1 MYFPAYNKVH
11 VGVGSSAGTPFE
23 LGASIMDKRP
33 LMTVA
38 NTLANEKRCLGK
50 KKGHD
55 DIQRIVLLGH
65 TLLDSHFCYCFF
77 SLSLLLCV
85 AFRLIDCFHDLFFL
99 CQYVLLYSCKRENV
113 VSVTVK
119 SNLSQLKRLL
129 RPRSLCKSDRLTLRC

>member
-1 MYFPAYNKVH
+1 MF
-11 VGVGSSAGTPFE
+11 
-23 LGASIMDKRP
+23 R
-33 LMTVA
+33 
-38 NTLANEKRCLGK
+38 K

-55 DIQRIVLLGH
+55 DIQRIVVLGH

-77 SLSLLLCV
+77 FLSLLLCV

-119 SNLSQLKRLL
+119 SNLSQLERLL